1 MKTTL
6 QNLLAAGKP
15 VIADGAMGTMLFSL
29 GLEQGQ
35 APELWNVEQPDKV
48 RSVYR
53 GYIEAGAQ
61 IILTNSFGG
70 SRPRLALHGLGDR
83 AAELCRAA
91 ALLARQEADAAP
103 QPVVVAGSI
112 GPTGQML
119 EPYGLLSAADATAAF
134 AEQARALVEG
144 GVDVLWIETMSD
156 LNEVRAAVE
165 GCRQAAPGV
174 PYVTTMTF
182 DTNGRTMMG
191 VTPEQA
197 VAGLA
202 QLGPLALGGNCGNG
216 PDELE
221 AVLHKMRA
229 ANPQA
234 VLVAKAN
241 AGLPRMV
248 SGAAVYD
255 ATPEVMADFAL
266 RLQAAGATII
276 GACCGS
282 TPEHIRA
289 IAARLGGG

>member
-91 ALLARQEADAAP
+91 AMLARQEADAAAR
-103 QPVVVAGSI
+103 PVVVAGSI